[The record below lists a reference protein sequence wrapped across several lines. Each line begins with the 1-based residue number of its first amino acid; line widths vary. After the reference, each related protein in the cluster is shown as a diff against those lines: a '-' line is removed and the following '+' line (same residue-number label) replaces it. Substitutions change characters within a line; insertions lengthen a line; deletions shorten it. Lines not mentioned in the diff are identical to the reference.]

1 MDYTAFN
8 GKRIMITGASG
19 LIGRSLVAA
28 LIKNSTAKIVAL
40 VRNEQKAKTI
50 FAGLPQDRIEYYV
63 SDVTALEPK
72 NISID
77 YVVHAANQTAS
88 KAFIEHPVEV
98 IESSIAGT
106 RNVLEFAKVN
116 AVESFVYLSTMEV
129 YGAPSTSDKIYETSP
144 AYLDSTAIRSSYPES
159 KRVCE
164 CLCAAYFAEYGV
176 PAKIV
181 RLTQTFGEGVEY
193 SDKRVFAEF
202 ARCAIGGRDVVLKT
216 KGETERNYLYVGDA
230 VTAILTVLLHGKN
243 GEAYNAANE
252 ETYCSIAEIAES
264 VAANFGDGKVKVV
277 IEDNGNA
284 EKLGYA
290 PVLKMNLATDKL
302 RALGWEPEVG
312 LTETFARLI
321 DYMKKDR
328 HDN

>member
-1 MDYTAFN
+1 MDYTVFN

-19 LIGRSLVAA
+19 LIGRSLVIA

-40 VRNEQKAKTI
+40 VRNEQKAKMVFTD
-50 FAGLPQDRIEYYV
+50 LPKDRIEYYV
-63 SDVTALEPK
+63 ADVTTLEPK

-88 KAFIEHPVEV
+88 KAFIEHPAEV

-164 CLCAAYFAEYGV
+164 CLCSAYFAEYGV
-176 PAKIV
+176 PAKTV

-202 ARCAIGGRDVVLKT
+202 ARCAIEGRDIVLKT

-252 ETYCSIAEIAES
+252 ETYCSIAEMAES
-264 VAANFGDGKVKVV
+264 VATNFGNGKVKVV
-277 IEDNGNA
+277 IEDSGNA

-302 RALGWEPEVG
+302 RALGWQPEVG
-312 LTETFARLI
+312 LTEMFAILI

-328 HDN
+328 HDD

>member
-1 MDYTAFN
+1 MDYSAFN
-8 GKRIMITGASG
+8 GKRIMVTGANG
-19 LIGRSLVAA
+19 LIGRALVFA

-40 VRNEQKAKTI
+40 VRNEQKAKSI
-50 FAGLPQDRIEYYV
+50 FADLPQDRIEYYV
-63 SDVTALEPK
+63 VDVTMLEPE
-72 NISID
+72 NINVE

-164 CLCAAYFAEYGV
+164 CLCSAYFAEYGV
-176 PAKIV
+176 PAKMV

-202 ARCAIGGRDVVLKT
+202 ARCAIEGRNVVLKT

-243 GEAYNAANE
+243 GESYNAANE
-252 ETYCSIAEIAES
+252 ETYCSIAEMAES

-302 RALGWEPEVG
+302 RALGWKPEVG

-328 HDN
+328 HDD